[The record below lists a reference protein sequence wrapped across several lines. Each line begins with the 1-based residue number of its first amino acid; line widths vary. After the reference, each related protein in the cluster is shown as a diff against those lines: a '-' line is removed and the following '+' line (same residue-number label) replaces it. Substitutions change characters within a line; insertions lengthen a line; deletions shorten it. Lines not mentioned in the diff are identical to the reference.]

1 MQTLP
6 EISTAWLVTS
16 VIATLFNIIFPIVLA
31 IWLTRRMGEKFKF
44 VLYGALIFLVFQLLT
59 RVPLVTLLGQQ
70 FGATIR
76 QSDTLRWLWLGG
88 LALTAGLFEE
98 IGRYVGYR
106 RLMRNDA
113 RNWRQGVL
121 YGVGHGGFEAA
132 VFVGILGVLG
142 LINVIVL
149 TQLDLA
155 TLGLSAEQQQQIAG
169 QLQTVAEQ
177 PGWFPLLA
185 AWERLWSMAFHVG
198 LSLLVLQVFWRKQ
211 WRWLWL
217 AIAAHAGVNFIAAGV
232 IPLLDASMLWA
243 ELVIM
248 LAGLLGLWLIFAL
261 RRAEPD
267 GEQKREVPTTG
278 EVQM

>member
-70 FGATIR
+70 FGGTIQ

-121 YGVGHGGFEAA
+121 YGVGHGGFEAS
-132 VFVGILGVLG
+132 VFVGLLGIFG

-177 PGWFPLLA
+177 PWWFPLLA
-185 AWERLWSMAFHVG
+185 AWERIWALAFHVG
-198 LSLLVLQVFWRKQ
+198 LSLLVLQVFWREQ
-211 WRWLWL
+211 WRRLWL
-217 AIAAHAGVNFIAAGV
+217 AIALHAVVNFVGAG
-232 IPLLDASMLWA
+232 ITPLFGLNILWG
-243 ELVIM
+243 EVVVT

-261 RRAEPD
+261 RRAEPN
-267 GEQKREVPTTG
+267 GEHAGSQV
-278 EVQM
+278 